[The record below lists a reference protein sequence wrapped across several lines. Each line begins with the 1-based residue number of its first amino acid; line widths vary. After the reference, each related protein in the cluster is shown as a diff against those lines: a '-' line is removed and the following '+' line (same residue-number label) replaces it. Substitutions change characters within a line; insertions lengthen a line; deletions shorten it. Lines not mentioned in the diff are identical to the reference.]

1 MDTDNLKPDF
11 DFSAIQQNAEN
22 LIQQKADELEK
33 YLVRATDEI
42 PPPPIALKI
51 NDTIFG
57 TLGNISMITGKA
69 KSRKSFYLTILTACF
84 VSDEPI
90 YQNFENKLPEGK
102 KNILFFDTEQ
112 SKYHISLSLKR
123 ICQLSGNSNP
133 KNLKVYGL
141 RPEKPENRL
150 KLIEQAIY
158 SQPELG
164 FVFIDGIRDLVTS
177 INDEEQATMITSKL
191 MKWSEELNIHIVVVL
206 HQNKSNENARGHLGT
221 ELINKC
227 ETVLSVSVSEGDKDI
242 SIVEPMYCRNK
253 EPDVFAFEI
262 IEGLPTP
269 AENYEIRTETRN
281 QKFDTADLSE
291 WQLFEILQTTF
302 NESKSDKLGY
312 SELVRQVKFAYKK
325 LHNKKLGDNRAKD
338 IITLGKN
345 AEYLLQD
352 KEKQP
357 YYLGK
362 FDEADLPDF
371 NTQIS
376 MNV

>member
-11 DFSAIQQNAEN
+11 DFSAIQSNADN
-22 LIQQKADELEK
+22 SIQQKADELEK

-57 TLGNISMITGKA
+57 TLGNISMIIGKA
-69 KSRKSFYLTILTACF
+69 KSRKSFYLTLLTASF
-84 VSDEPI
+84 VSGEPI
-90 YQNFENKLPEGK
+90 YQTFENMLPEGK

-141 RPEKPENRL
+141 RPEKPEKRL

-191 MKWSEELNIHIVVVL
+191 LKWSEELNIHIVVVL

-221 ELINKC
+221 ELLNKC
-227 ETVLSVSVSEGDKDI
+227 ETILSIAKSEGDKDI
-242 SIVEPMYCRNK
+242 SVVEPTDCRNK

-262 IEGLPTP
+262 IEGLPVP
-269 AENYEIRTETRN
+269 AENYEIRTETKTK
-281 QKFDTADLSE
+281 KFDTADLSG
-291 WQLFEILQTTF
+291 WQLFEILKTAF
-302 NESKSDKLGY
+302 NESKSDKIGY

-325 LHNKKLGDNRAKD
+325 LHRKNLGDNRTKD

-345 AEYLLQD
+345 VGFLIQD

-362 FDEADLPDF
+362 FDESDEADSA
-371 NTQIS
+371 NQIE
-376 MNV
+376 MPF